1 MAILHFRCK
10 ERRRTLRVS
19 ITVPV
24 TVHGQ
29 DENGDKFRVKAKSQ
43 SVNRHGALLQ
53 IDEPVVLGQMLI
65 LVNENGDRTVESRVV
80 SVRRD
85 RDNKTYVGVEF
96 ISADSNFW
104 HMSFPLPGARPLR
117 RGAESKVIV

>member
-1 MAILHFRCK
+1 
-10 ERRRTLRVS
+10 
-19 ITVPV
+19 
-24 TVHGQ
+24 
-29 DENGDKFRVKAKSQ
+29 VKAKSQ

-53 IDEPVVLGQMLI
+53 IEEPVVVGQMLI

-85 RDNKTYVGVEF
+85 RDSKTYVGVEF

-117 RGAESKVIV
+117 RGADSKVIA

>member
-10 ERRRTLRVS
+10 ERRRTLRVC
-19 ITVPV
+19 ITVPI

-53 IDEPVVLGQMLI
+53 LDEPVIVGQMLI
-65 LVNENGDRTVESRVV
+65 LVNESGDRTVECRVV
-80 SVRRD
+80 SVKHD
-85 RDNKTYVGVEF
+85 RESKTYVGVEF
-96 ISADSNFW
+96 VSPDSNFW
-104 HMSFPLPGARPLR
+104 HMSFPLPGAKPLR
-117 RGAESKVIV
+117 RTFDSKASA